1 MRHFALTFAGA
12 LLAAAVALLAYHFL
26 IGGKRQA
33 QLAGEVAELA
43 QGQQQMRKALDQTQE
58 TLKTVNDRESELIR
72 EDVQAVAGMRVAIVE
87 YYQTNGR
94 LPANQAEADLPSPE
108 QYRGKSL
115 KSATLQPGGVIE
127 LVFDSGSGVDGGR
140 IRFIADVS
148 HIDAMGVR
156 WRCETSDYPHIRR
169 VSLACEYLPPA
180 AQNLSAPATP
190 PKS

>member
-43 QGQQQMRKALDQTQE
+43 QGQQQIRKALDQTQE
-58 TLKTVNDRESELIR
+58 TLSTVSDRQSELIR
-72 EDVQAVAGMRVAIVE
+72 EDLQAIAGMRVAIAE
-87 YYQTNGR
+87 YYQTNAR
-94 LPANQAEADLPSPE
+94 MPANQAEMGLPPPE

-127 LVFDSGSGVDGGR
+127 LVFDAASGVDGGR
-140 IRFIADVS
+140 IRFVADAS
-148 HIDAMGVR
+148 HVEAMGVR

-169 VSLACEYLPPA
+169 VSVACEYLAPA
-180 AQNLSAPATP
+180 NQNLSAPAP
-190 PKS
+190 QS